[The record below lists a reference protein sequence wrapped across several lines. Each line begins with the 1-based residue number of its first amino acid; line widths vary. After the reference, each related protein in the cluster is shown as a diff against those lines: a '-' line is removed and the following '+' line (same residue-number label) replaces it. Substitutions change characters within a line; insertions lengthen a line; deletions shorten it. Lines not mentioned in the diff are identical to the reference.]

1 VGPTRFEKERAMI
14 RVRLPDGSEHEQPR
28 GACLGDA
35 VKTLLPDMASLAVCA
50 CVDDEIRDLRDGLD
64 KDCRLT
70 FLTAASWEGARVVCH
85 TAAHVVAHAATR
97 VFPTAVLGE
106 DPRDV
111 DCFYVDLEAG
121 RAIRNGD
128 LERIQEEVEQI
139 VGQDLPIERSTLSK
153 GAAQSW
159 LIRRGEVF
167 KLEILERINA
177 TTVTV
182 YTQAEF
188 SDLCGGPHLL
198 STGRLP
204 RIQLTAIEEATWRS
218 DPAGEHLQRL
228 CGVLC

>member
-1 VGPTRFEKERAMI
+1 MI
-14 RVRLPDGSEHEQPR
+14 RVWLPDGSEHVHPR

-35 VKTLLPDMASLAVCA
+35 AKTLQPGMAGLAVCV
-50 CVDDEIRDLRDGLD
+50 CVDGEIRDLRDGLD

-70 FLTAASWEGARVVCH
+70 FLTAASSEGARVVCH

-97 VFPTAVLGE
+97 VFPSAVLGG
-106 DPRDV
+106 DPRNV
-111 DCFYVDLEAG
+111 DRFYVDLETDRG
-121 RAIRNGD
+121 IKDGD
-128 LERIQEEVEQI
+128 LGRIQEEVERI
-139 VGQDLPIERSTLSK
+139 VEQDLPIERSTLSK

-167 KLEILERINA
+167 KLEILEKIDA

-204 RIQLTAIEEATWRS
+204 KIRLTAVEEATWQS
-218 DPAGEHLQRL
+218 DRAGERLQRL
-228 CGVLC
+228 CGVLR